1 LNHDNYLKIIEK
13 HQISVGDELI
23 IDIGNITYQ
32 GILIPTSEYNDKQNI
47 VIKLKNG
54 YNVGIDI
61 NKIKS
66 IKKTG
71 VISKLKFSKSK
82 KYVAN
87 NSLPRICIIGTGGTI
102 ASRVDYRTGAVKPAL
117 SAHDLYSLIPE
128 LSQIAQ
134 IACFPICNVYSEHI
148 EMKHWK
154 IIANSIMEKINENY
168 VGAIVTHGTDT
179 MGYTSAA
186 LSFVFQNCP
195 IPIILVG
202 SQRSPDRPSSDAMLN
217 LIGATKIIAEK
228 KLSGVY
234 VAMHSNMSNH
244 QIVIHQG
251 TSVRKNHTS
260 RRDAF
265 TSINREPVAYVE
277 KNKISYTNI
286 NEKNSQKFNFSSKFD
301 ERVHLLKFHPSSNP
315 KILDFLVKQN
325 YKGVIIEGTGLG
337 HVSSNWYN
345 SIKNAVNSGV
355 IIGITSQCIAGR
367 VSLNVYDTGRDL
379 LSFGVIPLED
389 IVPETAL
396 TKLMWVLGNYKNIDE
411 AKKIMLTN
419 LTGEFSTRSLST
431 LGKY

>member
-1 LNHDNYLKIIEK
+1 
-13 HQISVGDELI
+13 
-23 IDIGNITYQ
+23 
-32 GILIPTSEYNDKQNI
+32 
-47 VIKLKNG
+47 
-54 YNVGIDI
+54 
-61 NKIKS
+61 
-66 IKKTG
+66 
-71 VISKLKFSKSK
+71 
-82 KYVAN
+82 
-87 NSLPRICIIGTGGTI
+87 
-102 ASRVDYRTGAVKPAL
+102 
-117 SAHDLYSLIPE
+117 
-128 LSQIAQ
+128 
-134 IACFPICNVYSEHI
+134 
-148 EMKHWK
+148 
-154 IIANSIMEKINENY
+154 
-168 VGAIVTHGTDT
+168 
-179 MGYTSAA
+179 
-186 LSFVFQNCP
+186 
-195 IPIILVG
+195 
-202 SQRSPDRPSSDAMLN
+202 MLN
-217 LIGATKIIAEK
+217 LIGATKIISEK

-265 TSINREPVAYVE
+265 TSINREPIAYVE

-286 NEKNSQKFNFSSKFD
+286 AEINSQKFNFSSQFD
-301 ERVHLLKFHPSSNP
+301 EKVHLLKFHPSSNP

-379 LSFGVIPLED
+379 LSLGVIPLED

-396 TKLMWVLGNYKNIDE
+396 TKLMWVLGNYKNIGE

-419 LTGEFSTRSLST
+419 LAGEFSTRSIST
-431 LGKY
+431 IGKY